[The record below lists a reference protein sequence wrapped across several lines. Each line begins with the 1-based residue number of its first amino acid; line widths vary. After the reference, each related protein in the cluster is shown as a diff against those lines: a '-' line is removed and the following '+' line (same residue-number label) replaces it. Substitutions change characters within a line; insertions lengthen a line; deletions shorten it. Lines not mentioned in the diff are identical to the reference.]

1 MKNLWEEGTLQRD
14 GDATR
19 WVRGTTDLNQTAG
32 PILIVDDDRGISE
45 FIEMALE
52 DEGYTSVRAA
62 DGEEAT
68 RRVAEDKPSL
78 VLLDI
83 TMPLMDG
90 RAFYHW
96 LRSSGHCHIPVVLMT
111 AGGNA
116 SHLYRDL
123 GANDYLVK
131 PFELEH
137 LLECVDRWVTFDAP
151 REATTG

>member
-1 MKNLWEEGTLQRD
+1 MNR
-14 GDATR
+14 
-19 WVRGTTDLNQTAG
+19 TAG
-32 PILIVDDDRGISE
+32 PILIVDDDRGISD

-52 DEGYTSVRAA
+52 DEGYACVHAA
-62 DGEEAT
+62 DGEEAI
-68 RRVAEDKPSL
+68 RRVSQDNPCL

-90 RAFYHW
+90 RAFYQW
-96 LRSSGHCHIPVVLMT
+96 LRSNGHRQIPVVLMT

-123 GANDYLVK
+123 GANDFLAK

-137 LLECVDRWVTFDAP
+137 LLACVSRWTVASASNGRDGDLLH
-151 REATTG
+151 ATPAEMSS

>member
-1 MKNLWEEGTLQRD
+1 VNK
-14 GDATR
+14 
-19 WVRGTTDLNQTAG
+19 TAG
-32 PILIVDDDRGISE
+32 PILIVDDDRGIAD

-52 DEGYTSVRAA
+52 DEGYASVRAA

-68 RRVAEDKPSL
+68 RRVAEDNPAL

-90 RAFYHW
+90 RAFYRW
-96 LRSSGHCHIPVVLMT
+96 LRSTGHRQIPVVLMT
-111 AGGNA
+111 AAGNA

-137 LLECVDRWVTFDAP
+137 LLACVDRWVSCKAP
-151 REATTG
+151 TG

>member
-1 MKNLWEEGTLQRD
+1 MNR
-14 GDATR
+14 
-19 WVRGTTDLNQTAG
+19 TAG

-45 FIEMALE
+45 FIEMALQ
-52 DEGYTSVRAA
+52 DEGYASVQAS

-68 RRVAEDKPSL
+68 RRVVEDRPSL

-90 RAFYHW
+90 RAFYRW
-96 LRSSGHCHIPVVLMT
+96 LRSNGHSHIPVVLMT

-116 SHLYRDL
+116 SHLHREL

-137 LLECVDRWVTFDAP
+137 LLACVDRWVSSLVP
-151 REATTG
+151 PG